1 MRKILLA
8 TTAVVA
14 TAVLGIADASAQ
26 QAPTVRVGGYF
37 RFNYA
42 FTDQDQGV
50 GASRSTTSLGK
61 SDFASD
67 AEIHVIVEGK
77 AANGISY
84 GATIEVQTD
93 QNRAAYSTSTINGG
107 SFTGA
112 APVGQLSAN
121 QAVATK
127 TALDTD
133 EMYLWVSSP
142 TAGQLRFGDE
152 DGVVLGQM
160 ANGFI
165 TNFGTGG
172 VDGDAWDNVV
182 GSNYR
187 PAYIAGGYLNDS
199 TKIIYTSPQFFG
211 FDFGASFG
219 FNDGE
224 GEDSGCEIFGT
235 NCDRAGSYAYGSA
248 RRKNEVQAALRYRG
262 SFAGVGLAAT
272 AGFIGSDVTKNTNVA
287 PATPV
292 GSANGLAVGV
302 FGLQATA
309 YGATVGANYA
319 IGQSNAGLSLLQDG
333 VDDRALNN
341 LFVGASYTIQ
351 ALTIG
356 ANANW
361 QTSAGNVNN
370 PAARKDQIWSVGAN
384 YALAPG
390 LALVAE
396 YTSGSTKEAGV
407 DRGQGVGNKTEANV
421 FITGIRMAF

>member
-42 FTDQDQGV
+42 FTDQDQGRTAASGQTFDAAGRR
-50 GASRSTTSLGK
+50 GANLGK
-61 SDFASD
+61 SDFTSD

-84 GATIEVQTD
+84 GTTIEVQVD
-93 QNRAAYSTSTINGG
+93 QNR
-107 SFTGA
+107 
-112 APVGQLSAN
+112 
-121 QAVATK
+121 QATAGTATK
-127 TALDTD
+127 TSMDTD
-133 EMYLWVSSP
+133 EMYVWVSSP

-152 DGVVLGQM
+152 DGVVLGAM

-182 GSNYR
+182 GGNYR

-199 TKIIYTSPQFFG
+199 TKVIYTSPQFFG

-219 FNDGE
+219 FNDAE
-224 GEDSGCEIFGT
+224 GEDSGCETFGV
-235 NCDRAGSYAYGSA
+235 NCDRADSYSYGVAGA

-272 AGFIGSDVTKNTNVA
+272 AGYIGSGATKNTDGA
-287 PATPV
+287 
-292 GSANGLAVGV
+292 SADGLAVGV

-319 IGQSNAGLSLLQDG
+319 IGRSNAGLTVLNQG
-333 VDDRALNN
+333 IDDRNLNN
-341 LFVGASYTIQ
+341 LFVGASYTMQ
-351 ALTIG
+351 ALTVG

-396 YTSGSTKEAGV
+396 YTQGTTKEGGQ
-407 DRGQGVGNKTEANV
+407 DRGQGIGNKTEVNV
-421 FITGIRMAF
+421 FIAGIRMAF